1 MQALHTDLCVDRE
14 KWRVWFGVCRL
25 ILEIQLREEY
35 SVVGLGFRFLS
46 ITCPKKNWGLARQG
60 CFARQ
65 ECLAASSSSQGMEFV
80 YEDRV
85 VRAM

>member
-1 MQALHTDLCVDRE
+1 MRDVQALHTDLCVDRE

-46 ITCPKKNWGLARQG
+46 ITCCGKKLGPGSARI
-60 CFARQ
+60 FREA
-65 ECLAASSSSQGMEFV
+65 GMLGSLV
-80 YEDRV
+80 KLPRYGIRL
-85 VRAM
+85 

>member
-46 ITCPKKNWGLARQG
+46 ITCFDKNWGLARQG
-60 CFARQ
+60 SFARQ
-65 ECLAASSSSQGMEFV
+65 
-80 YEDRV
+80 
-85 VRAM
+85 